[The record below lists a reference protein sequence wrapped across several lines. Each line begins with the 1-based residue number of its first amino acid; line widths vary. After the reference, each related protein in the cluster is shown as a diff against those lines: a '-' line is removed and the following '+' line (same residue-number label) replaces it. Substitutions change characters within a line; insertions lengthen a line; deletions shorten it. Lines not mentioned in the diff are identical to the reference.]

1 MYQLTVATLSS
12 TAATATASWAHK
24 FIQQTER
31 VLIIISIALLAFEV
45 LRRSGDAADSES
57 VSQDVFYTRRSLIS
71 GDLALVDWMA
81 LGCSSS
87 VFDVAITMW
96 QETVVRPK
104 QMYLHT
110 FISAICICIS
120 I

>member
-45 LRRSGDAADSES
+45 LRRSGD
-57 VSQDVFYTRRSLIS
+57 
-71 GDLALVDWMA
+71 LAPVDWMA

-87 VFDVAITMW
+87 AFDVAITMW

-104 QMYLHT
+104 QMYMHT
-110 FISAICICIS
+110 FISAICICIL